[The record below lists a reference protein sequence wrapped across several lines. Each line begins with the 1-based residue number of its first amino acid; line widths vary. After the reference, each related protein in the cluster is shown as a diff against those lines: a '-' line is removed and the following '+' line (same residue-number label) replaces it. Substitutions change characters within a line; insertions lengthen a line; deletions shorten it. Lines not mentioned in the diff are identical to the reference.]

1 MKKILK
7 ILKFKPTCA
16 PIQIIICN
24 FVGLKRK
31 KQQTKNMKKLFLTLM
46 MCLPMAMMAQNTWEM
61 PEQGT
66 SVNPDQKYLVGA
78 VPVVDGKVV
87 FQTTIDAP
95 GKSADQI
102 ADILRG
108 YLKKMTKEPG
118 QFEQSRIVIDDS
130 VNHEIVG
137 TYQEW
142 LVFKSTALV
151 LDRTR
156 LMYNII
162 AKCDNGKADISMTR
176 IYYLY
181 EEERDPQTFKAEEW
195 ITDEEG
201 LTKNKKKLSRVS
213 GKFRRKTI
221 DRKDYLFNKFT
232 QLLK

>member
-1 MKKILK
+1 
-7 ILKFKPTCA
+7 
-16 PIQIIICN
+16 
-24 FVGLKRK
+24 
-31 KQQTKNMKKLFLTLM
+31 MKKLFITLM

-61 PEQGT
+61 PEQNGT
-66 SVNPDQKYLVGA
+66 AVNPDQKYLVGA
-78 VPVVDGKVV
+78 VPVVDGKVSFHTV
-87 FQTTIDAP
+87 VDAP
-95 GKSADQI
+95 GKSAQQVYKI
-102 ADILRG
+102 VKA
-108 YLKKMTKEPG
+108 YLQKMTKEQN
-118 QFEQSRIVIDDS
+118 QFEQSRIVLDDS
-130 VNHEIVG
+130 VKHEVG
-137 TYQEW
+137 GSYQEW

-156 LMYNII
+156 LMYNLIVNC
-162 AKCDNGKADISMTR
+162 ADGKADITMTR

-181 EEERDPQTFKAEEW
+181 EEERDPQTLKAEEW